1 MFMRRSS
8 RFHIPA
14 ISFRIVKRVR
24 SDVPPKR
31 IGFAGPFAPS
41 ASRHDMSS
49 LQKPHDASTRAPR
62 NPTELFLTFSHL
74 TMLGVGG
81 VLPFAQR
88 ILVDQKRWLDDDE
101 FVDMLSLGQVLPGPN
116 LVNLAL
122 MVGQQFFG
130 WRGAAAALAGMLA
143 APLAIIL
150 AVAIAYADLAQKPL
164 VVHALQGMSAVV
176 AGLVIAMALKLLPTL
191 RRRTAWIWA
200 ALAFGAVGLARFD
213 LLWVLALMA
222 PLAVAL
228 SWNRLRSTR

>member
-1 MFMRRSS
+1 MS
-8 RFHIPA
+8 IP
-14 ISFRIVKRVR
+14 
-24 SDVPPKR
+24 
-31 IGFAGPFAPS
+31 
-41 ASRHDMSS
+41 
-49 LQKPHDASTRAPR
+49 QKPHAEPTRAPR
-62 NPTELFLTFSHL
+62 DLTDLFLTFSHL

-88 ILVDQKRWLDDDE
+88 ILVDQRRWLDDDE

-122 MVGQQFFG
+122 MVGQHFFG

-150 AVAIAYADLAQKPL
+150 AVAIAYANLAQAP
-164 VVHALQGMSAVV
+164 VVVRALQGMSAVV

-191 RRRTAWIWA
+191 RRRRTAWIWA
-200 ALAFGAVGLARFD
+200 ALTFGAVGLARLD

-228 SWNRLRSTR
+228 SWHRMRSTR